1 MRNSL
6 NKILHILRLP
16 LWGRCPEGAERVAT
30 FENLDTSLPSQSP
43 CGRQLPQR
51 GSRSLVAFAL
61 CFLLL
66 FAAGCGSEQAAE
78 TKAPLVKSITVGA
91 DAGAGASS
99 DTYAGT
105 VRGRYETNLSFQVG
119 GQILARNVNVGDRV
133 SAGDVLMVI
142 DAKDVVQ
149 KANQGDAAVASA
161 KAQLNLA
168 QSNLARYSELYDEQA
183 VPAAVLDQYQTQ
195 YDAAFAAYQNALAEA
210 AQGHNA
216 LGYTNLTAGANGVIS
231 SMTAEEGQ
239 VVAAGQTVA
248 TLVQTGELEVE
259 INVPENHLSD
269 VTVGKE
275 VSVDFWALK
284 GTATG
289 TVREIAPMA
298 DSAARTYKVRISI
311 PNPPDGMELGM
322 TASVHVT
329 GAAVADDEGYL
340 VPLAAIYQTGDA
352 PEVWVVGDDGTV
364 SLQPVTVEQFDD
376 NQVRMHGVRAGTT
389 IVTAGVHTLREG
401 QEVRTK

>member
-1 MRNSL
+1 M
-6 NKILHILRLP
+6 NKRKKRFLGGQNLRALFCLLMILCLP
-16 LWGRCPEGAERVAT
+16 L
-30 FENLDTSLPSQSP
+30 
-43 CGRQLPQR
+43 
-51 GSRSLVAFAL
+51 
-61 CFLLL
+61 
-66 FAAGCGSEQAAE
+66 AAGCGSEQAVE
-78 TKAPLVKSITVGA
+78 QKAPLVKSMAVGA
-91 DAGAGASS
+91 TDGASS

-142 DAKDVVQ
+142 DAKDVAQ

-168 QSNLARYSELYDEQA
+168 QSNLARYSELYNEAA

-216 LGYTNLTAGANGVIS
+216 LGYTNLIAGADGVIS
-231 SMTAEEGQ
+231 AMSAEEGQ

-248 TLVQTGELEVE
+248 TLVQTGELEIE
-259 INVPENHLSD
+259 INVPENHLAD
-269 VTVGKE
+269 VPVGRE
-275 VSVDFWALK
+275 VAIDFWALS
-284 GTATG
+284 GQAVG
-289 TVREIAPMA
+289 TVREVAPMA
-298 DSAARTYKVRISI
+298 DSAARTYKVRISV

-329 GAAVADDEGYL
+329 GAVAANDEGYL
-340 VPLAAIYQTGDA
+340 VPLAAIYQTGDS
-352 PEVWVVGDDGTV
+352 PEVWVVSDDGTV
-364 SLQPVTVEQFDD
+364 ALQPVTVEQFDD
-376 NQVRMHGVRAGTT
+376 NQVRVHGVAAGTT

-401 QEVRTK
+401 QEVRLK

>member
-1 MRNSL
+1 M
-6 NKILHILRLP
+6 
-16 LWGRCPEGAERVAT
+16 T
-30 FENLDTSLPSQSP
+30 
-43 CGRQLPQR
+43 
-51 GSRSLVAFAL
+51 
-61 CFLLL
+61 
-66 FAAGCGSEQAAE
+66 FAAGCGKDAAVE
-78 TKAPLVKSITVGA
+78 TKPPLVRSMVVGV
-91 DAGAGASS
+91 DAGASS

-133 SAGDVLMVI
+133 AAGDVLMVI

-161 KAQLNLA
+161 RAQLNLA
-168 QSNLARYSELYDEQA
+168 QSNLARYSELYNEAA

-216 LGYTNLTAGANGVIS
+216 LGYTNLMAGADGVIS
-231 SMTAEEGQ
+231 AVNAEEGQ

-269 VTVGKE
+269 VAVGKA
-275 VSVDFWALK
+275 VDVEFWALK
-284 GTATG
+284 GSVTG

-311 PNPPDGMELGM
+311 PAPPAGMELGM

-329 GAAVADDEGYL
+329 GATAGDAGYL

-364 SLQPVTVEQFDD
+364 DLQPVTVEQFDA
-376 NQVRMHGVRAGTT
+376 NQVRVHGVAAGTT
-389 IVTAGVHTLREG
+389 IVTAGVHKLRTG

>member
-1 MRNSL
+1 MRFLRAFFVVSL
-6 NKILHILRLP
+6 
-16 LWGRCPEGAERVAT
+16 CA
-30 FENLDTSLPSQSP
+30 
-43 CGRQLPQR
+43 
-51 GSRSLVAFAL
+51 LVA
-61 CFLLL
+61 
-66 FAAGCGSEQAAE
+66 FAAGCGKEAVTE
-78 TKAPLVKSITVGA
+78 EKAPLVRSMVVGA
-91 DAGAGASS
+91 DEATNA

-133 SAGDVLMVI
+133 AAGDTLMVI

-168 QSNLARYSELYDEQA
+168 QSNLARYNELYNEAA

-216 LGYTNLTAGANGVIS
+216 LGYTNLTAGADGVIS
-231 SMTAEEGQ
+231 AVSAEEGQ

-259 INVPENHLSD
+259 INVPENRLSD
-269 VTVGKE
+269 VTVGKA
-275 VSVDFWALK
+275 VTVTFWALP
-284 GTATG
+284 GTTAG

-298 DSAARTYKVRISI
+298 DSAARTYKVRVSI
-311 PNPPDGMELGM
+311 PNPSQGMELGM
-322 TASVHVT
+322 TASVQVT
-329 GAAVADDEGYL
+329 GSAAGSDAGYL
-340 VPLAAIYQTGDA
+340 VPLSAIYQTGET
-352 PEVWVVGDDGTV
+352 PEVWTVSEDGTV
-364 SLQPVTVEQFDD
+364 ALQPVTVEQFDKS
-376 NQVRMHGVRAGTT
+376 QVRVHGLSAGTT
-389 IVTAGVHTLREG
+389 IVTAGVHRLREG

>member
-1 MRNSL
+1 M
-6 NKILHILRLP
+6 NKRKKRFLGGQNLRALFCLLMILCLP
-16 LWGRCPEGAERVAT
+16 L
-30 FENLDTSLPSQSP
+30 
-43 CGRQLPQR
+43 
-51 GSRSLVAFAL
+51 
-61 CFLLL
+61 
-66 FAAGCGSEQAAE
+66 AAGCGSEQAVE
-78 TKAPLVKSITVGA
+78 QKAPLVKSMTVGA
-91 DAGAGASS
+91 TDGASS

-142 DAKDVVQ
+142 DAKDVAQ

-168 QSNLARYSELYDEQA
+168 QSNLARYSELYNEAA

-216 LGYTNLTAGANGVIS
+216 LGYTNLTAGADGVIS
-231 SMTAEEGQ
+231 AMSAEEGQ

-248 TLVQTGELEVE
+248 TLVQTGELEIE
-259 INVPENHLSD
+259 INVPENHLAD
-269 VTVGKE
+269 VPVGRE
-275 VSVDFWALK
+275 VTVDFWALS
-284 GTATG
+284 GQAAG
-289 TVREIAPMA
+289 MVREVAPMA
-298 DSAARTYKVRISI
+298 DSAARTYKVRISV

-329 GAAVADDEGYL
+329 GAVAANDEGYL
-340 VPLAAIYQTGDA
+340 VPLAAIYQTGDS
-352 PEVWVVGDDGTV
+352 PEVWVVSDDGTV
-364 SLQPVTVEQFDD
+364 ALRPVTVEQFDD
-376 NQVRMHGVRAGTT
+376 NQVRVHGVAAGTT

-401 QEVRTK
+401 QEVRLK

>member
-1 MRNSL
+1 MLTKLEDRKQ
-6 NKILHILRLP
+6 NKKGMQGLRAL
-16 LWGRCPEGAERVAT
+16 LVVALMCT
-30 FENLDTSLPSQSP
+30 M
-43 CGRQLPQR
+43 
-51 GSRSLVAFAL
+51 AA
-61 CFLLL
+61 
-66 FAAGCGSEQAAE
+66 AAGCGKDAAVE
-78 TKAPLVKSITVGA
+78 TQAPLVRSMVVGA
-91 DAGAGASS
+91 DAEKASNM
-99 DTYAGT
+99 YAGT

-161 KAQLNLA
+161 RAQLNLA
-168 QSNLARYSELYDEQA
+168 QSNLARYSELYNEQA

-231 SMTAEEGQ
+231 SVTAEEGQ

-259 INVPENHLSD
+259 INVPENHLAD
-269 VTVGKE
+269 VAVGQ
-275 VSVDFWALK
+275 VVTVDFWALK
-284 GTATG
+284 GTTNG

-311 PNPPDGMELGM
+311 PNPPAGMELGM

-329 GAAVADDEGYL
+329 GATTEGDAGFL
-340 VPLAAIYQTGDA
+340 VPLAAIYQTGDS

-364 SLQPVTVEQFDD
+364 ALQPVTVEQFDS
-376 NQVRMHGVRAGTT
+376 NQVRVHGLKSGTT
-389 IVTAGVHTLREG
+389 IVTAGVHKLRAG